1 MNWLPTTSPSLGG
14 SGSSRSGGARYT
26 TIASAPGLL
35 RSSASTGLASAG
47 NRIPGVV
54 VPSSRWQ
61 TMARP
66 RDVFVVALLVRVAG
80 SGAVG
85 GPKRPADHRL
95 KVDEPVVMVTASW

>member
-1 MNWLPTTSPSLGG
+1 
-14 SGSSRSGGARYT
+14 
-26 TIASAPGLL
+26 
-35 RSSASTGLASAG
+35 
-47 NRIPGVV
+47 
-54 VPSSRWQ
+54 
-61 TMARP
+61 MARP